1 MKNPVTQALAL
12 RNTIKHH
19 LSKYGEPDMDDV
31 LELEQTI
38 EGMSPIECF
47 KYDAKLKS
55 LSLRK

>member
-1 MKNPVTQALAL
+1 MTNSVTHALTL

-19 LSKYGEPDMDDV
+19 MTKYGEPDMNDV

-47 KYDAKLKS
+47 KYDKQLIS

>member
-1 MKNPVTQALAL
+1 MNNPVTHALAL

-19 LSKYGEPDMDDV
+19 MSKYGEPDMNEV

-47 KYDAKLKS
+47 KYNNQLIS
-55 LSLRK
+55 LLLRK